1 MNARFGRLA
10 AGAACAAAVLLAVAQ
25 PVRAQEAQ
33 AGEAASG
40 AALLHRPFLRGWRLA
55 LGRGTQEQAA
65 SVFTHEF
72 NLVQDQV
79 APNAMGFAFDR
90 FWVLDKMCGSGWCGP
105 GQAFAYTPAGQHD
118 PGKGFA
124 LEPRVAWEGMT
135 TANGLLYLVGV
146 SEADHLFAYTPE
158 GERVPSA
165 EFRLAAD
172 DNYNPRAIVHVDG
185 RFYVLDSG
193 QEGRRPAKVY
203 AYTTAG
209 VRVPAADFD
218 LGLRDAD
225 FARDMAYVDGL
236 FHVNVQLAGWDD
248 LDKVKIYRPNGQRVG
263 SSPFRR
269 TFVEGMALAND
280 RFYVLGSSFR
290 VCAYTLAGERVLID
304 PSLSEQ
310 PWCRRD

>member
-10 AGAACAAAVLLAVAQ
+10 AGAAFAAAVLLAVAQ
-25 PVRAQEAQ
+25 PVRGQEAPS
-33 AGEAASG
+33 AEAAGG
-40 AALLHRPFLRGWRLA
+40 ASLLHRPFLRGWRLA
-55 LGRGTQEQAA
+55 LGRMQEQAA
-65 SVFTHEF
+65 SVFTNEF

-90 FWVLDKMCGSGWCGP
+90 FWVLDMMCGSGWCGP
-105 GQAFAYTPAGQHD
+105 GQAFAYTPAGQLD
-118 PGKGFA
+118 PDRGFA
-124 LEPRVAWEGMT
+124 LAPRVSWEGMT
-135 TANGLLYLVGV
+135 AANGLLYLVGV
-146 SEADHLFAYTPE
+146 SEADDVFAYTPE

-172 DNYNPRAIVHVDG
+172 DNYNPRGIVHVDG

-193 QEGRRPAKVY
+193 QEGRRRAKVY

-218 LGLRDAD
+218 LGLKDAD

-236 FHVNVQLAGWDD
+236 FHINVQLAGWDD
-248 LDKVKIYRPNGQRVG
+248 LDKVKIYRPNGERVG

-269 TFVEGMALAND
+269 TFVEGMALANG
-280 RFYVLGSSFR
+280 RFYVLGHGFR

-304 PSLSEQ
+304 PSVSEQ